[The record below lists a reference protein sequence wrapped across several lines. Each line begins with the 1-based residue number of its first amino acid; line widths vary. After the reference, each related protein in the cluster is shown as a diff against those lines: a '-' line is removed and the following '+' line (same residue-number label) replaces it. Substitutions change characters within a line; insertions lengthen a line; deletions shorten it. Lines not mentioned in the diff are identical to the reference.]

1 VSNIDVNAL
10 LRSADRPQPNAGSVT
25 YSPRSRL
32 GPRVQFDYQLVAVH
46 AGWVRVTIDDVDRDI
61 PAGHVGLLLP
71 GAIEHFVFGPAN
83 QTTHHSWIALPKQD
97 VDRDLEVALL
107 QASPILPLST
117 AMIACI
123 DAGREVAR
131 VEGFSHFAIF
141 AAVARAALLLYIRES
156 QYSSEPAG
164 KRDHIVVA
172 MAQAI
177 IRRRA
182 TERFTVKELAV
193 EVGVSPEHLV
203 RLFRVHQGTTPGAVL
218 RKERLARALQLLT
231 RTGLSVT
238 EVAHVA
244 GYASSQHFAR
254 SLRQATGRSATELR
268 RGSWSGAD

>member
-1 VSNIDVNAL
+1 L
-10 LRSADRPQPNAGSVT
+10 
-25 YSPRSRL
+25 
-32 GPRVQFDYQLVAVH
+32 
-46 AGWVRVTIDDVDRDI
+46 
-61 PAGHVGLLLP
+61 
-71 GAIEHFVFGPAN
+71 
-83 QTTHHSWIALPKQD
+83 
-97 VDRDLEVALL
+97 
-107 QASPILPLST
+107 
-117 AMIACI
+117 
-123 DAGREVAR
+123 
-131 VEGFSHFAIF
+131 

-156 QYSSEPAG
+156 RYSSEPAG

-203 RLFRVHQGTTPGAVL
+203 RLFREHQGTTPGAVL

-231 RTGLSVT
+231 RTGLSIT
-238 EVAHVA
+238 EVAHVT